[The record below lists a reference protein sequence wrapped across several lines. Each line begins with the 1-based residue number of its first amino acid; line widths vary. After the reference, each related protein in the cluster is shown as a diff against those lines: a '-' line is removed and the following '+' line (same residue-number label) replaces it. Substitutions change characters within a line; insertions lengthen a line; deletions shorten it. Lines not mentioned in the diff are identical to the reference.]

1 MKNSIDMLG
10 GSILKGLVRVSL
22 PLMLSSILQLLFN
35 AADIIV
41 IGRFGSNNSLAAVGA
56 VGVIWGLCCHIFM
69 SLGGGSA
76 VVTGKNIGAGKKA
89 AVSDVLHVSIA
100 LGILLGALLSVAA
113 WIFMPRILF
122 ALQTPQEV
130 FGLALRY
137 IHYLIP
143 GLPAIAVYNFG
154 AGILRAKGDTK
165 RPLYFL
171 FVAGII
177 NVLLNL
183 IFVIALKMDVA
194 GVGLATSVSQ
204 YVATL
209 LIIICLACEE
219 GEFRLDF
226 KKICLKAGVAASIL
240 RIGVPNVI
248 QNILFTLSN
257 LVIQAAINSFGADVM
272 AGNAAAGNLENFCWT
287 AMISVEQA
295 GVSFVSQNF
304 GAGNFK
310 RVKKSIWETL
320 AVICATG
327 VIFGELTVIF
337 ARPLLEIYT
346 SNQVS
351 IMEGIIRLRILCGPY
366 ILCGIMSSLAADMRG
381 LGHSIEPSIIVL
393 LGACGSRILWI
404 FTAFQT
410 PRFHSTHWLLFTYPA
425 SWAITGI
432 ALAFFMVKIFR
443 QERARFEPSAQGSLG

>member
-1 MKNSIDMLG
+1 MKNSIDMLN
-10 GSILKGLVRVSL
+10 GSILNGLVRVSL
-22 PLMLSSILQLLFN
+22 PLMLSGILQILFN

-56 VGVIWGLCCHIFM
+56 VSVIWGLCCHIFM
-69 SLGGGSA
+69 SLGGGAA
-76 VVTGKNIGAGKKA
+76 VVAGKNIGAGKKS
-89 AVSDVLHVSIA
+89 AVADVLHVSIA
-100 LGILLGALLSVAA
+100 LGLLLGALLSIAA
-113 WIFMPRILF
+113 WIFMPRILW
-122 ALQTPQEV
+122 ALQTPKEV
-130 FGLALRY
+130 FGYALRY

-171 FVAGII
+171 FAAGIL
-177 NVLLNL
+177 NVILNL

-204 YVATL
+204 YAATL
-209 LIIICLACEE
+209 LIIICLAREE
-219 GEFRLDF
+219 GEFRLEA
-226 KKICLKAGVAASIL
+226 KRIRLNGRVAAAIL

-310 RVKKSIWETL
+310 RVKKSVWETL
-320 AVICATG
+320 GVICATG
-327 VIFGELTVIF
+327 IIFGELTVIF

-346 SNQVS
+346 SNQAS
-351 IMEGIIRLRILCGPY
+351 IAEGVVRLRILCGPY

-381 LGHSIEPSIIVL
+381 LGHSTEPSIIVL
-393 LGACGSRILWI
+393 LGACASRILWI
-404 FTAFQT
+404 FTVFQT
-410 PRFHSTHWLLFTYPA
+410 PRFHSTRWLLFTYPA
-425 SWAITGI
+425 SWAITAI
-432 ALAFFMVKIFR
+432 ALAFVFVRIFR
-443 QERARFEPSAQGSLG
+443 QERARFEPSAQEF

>member
-1 MKNSIDMLG
+1 MKKNQIDMLN
-10 GSILKGLVRVSL
+10 GSILNGVARVAF

-56 VGVIWGLCCHIFM
+56 VSVIWGLCGHIFM
-69 SLGGGSA
+69 SLGGGST
-76 VVTGKNIGAGKKA
+76 VVAGKNIGAGKKS

-100 LGILLGALLSVAA
+100 LGILLGLAISLLA
-113 WIFMPRILF
+113 WLSMPNILW
-122 ALQTPQEV
+122 AMQTPEEV
-130 FGLALRY
+130 FGLALEY

-171 FVAGII
+171 FTAGIA
-177 NVLLNL
+177 NVILNL

-204 YVATL
+204 YIATI
-209 LIIICLACEE
+209 LIIICLVREE
-219 GEFRLDF
+219 DEFKLEF
-226 KKICLKAGVAASIL
+226 KKICLKASVVASIL
-240 RIGVPNVI
+240 KIGIPNVI
-248 QNILFTLSN
+248 QNILFTFSN
-257 LVIQAAINSFGADVM
+257 TVIQASINSFGADVM
-272 AGNAAAGNLENFCWT
+272 SGNAAAGNIESFCWT

-295 GVSFVSQNF
+295 GMSFVSQNF

-310 RVKKSIWETL
+310 RVKESIFKTL
-320 AVICATG
+320 ALICATG
-327 VIFGELTVIF
+327 LFFGELTVLF

-346 SNQVS
+346 SYPAS
-351 IMEGIIRLRILCGPY
+351 IAEGIIRLRILCGPY
-366 ILCGIMSSLAADMRG
+366 ILCGIMSSIAADMRG
-381 LGHSIEPSIIVL
+381 LGHAIEPSIIVL
-393 LGACGSRILWI
+393 LGACGTRLLWI

-410 PRFHSTHWLLFTYPA
+410 PRFHTTAWLLFTYPA
-425 SWAITGI
+425 SWAITGLV
-432 ALAFFMVKIFR
+432 LAIFLIR
-443 QERARFEPSAQGSLG
+443 IFKQEKARFGSSA